1 MAMLAVLAALSFIAG
16 IALIASGSKQRR
28 LARDWRPPV
37 TLPTAKLED
46 GTPIE
51 VKLPRGPSRG
61 IGRTVFGVIVM
72 IAGPLFFGFLYVV
85 SSLLSDGGGFQMGR
99 PLRARRDR
107 RPLLPRLD
115 VGAYAEDGTHPA
127 ALPLL
132 ERHRAG
138 RHWLAAARHEHASVP
153 AFEQLAV
160 QVGALGGSTELVA
173 RCHAAATDERRH
185 ATRCY
190 TLARGYTGLPWRPPH
205 RKDGIPAVPILA
217 ADPVTI
223 GVESFVDGAIG
234 EALAAELAGAG
245 AARSTDPV
253 IADSLA
259 MIARDEARHAELAW
273 AIVAWC
279 VRAAGP
285 SLVDDLRAAL
295 AGVTE
300 VTTPADVD
308 ADLARHGVLGE
319 RALAAVRADTLAG
332 VVEPCLHALAA

>member
-37 TLPTAKLED
+37 TLPTARLED

-245 AARSTDPV
+245 AARATDPV

-273 AIVAWC
+273 DVIALCITRGGDP
-279 VRAAGP
+279 VRAAIAAAAAAPVAVPDAGP
-285 SLVDDLRAAL
+285 T
-295 AGVTE
+295 G
-300 VTTPADVD
+300 
-308 ADLARHGVLGE
+308 LARAEVE
-319 RALAAVRADTLAG
+319 AIAATIAAAARARLAHLAQ
-332 VVEPCLHALAA
+332 A